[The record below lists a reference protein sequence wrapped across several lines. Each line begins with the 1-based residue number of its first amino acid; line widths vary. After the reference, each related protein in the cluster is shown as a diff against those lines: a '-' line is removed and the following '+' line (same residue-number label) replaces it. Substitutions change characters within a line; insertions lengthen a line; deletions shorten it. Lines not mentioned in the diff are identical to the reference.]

1 MSIPWIEKYRP
12 QTLNDIVSH
21 KIVIK
26 TLKKFMQNNS
36 LPHMI
41 FYGPPGTGKTST
53 ILACAHELY
62 GEKQKFMTFELN
74 ASDDRGI
81 NIVRNIIRDFA
92 STKRMFKGH
101 TIIILDEADS
111 LTIDAQYALRSIMDT
126 YIENTIFC
134 LICNYISKII
144 PPIVSR
150 CTRFHFVTIPS
161 NHIQTYI
168 NMIASKE
175 NLNITSN
182 GLKRIIRSCHGD
194 LRMAINII
202 QSTSMS
208 YTVISEENIVKCL
221 GIPNQRNLRHVLE
234 ILLSENSFKGKY
246 HALKEYI
253 NDHYIMFNEL
263 IDALFEHLISEQ
275 FGINIYKNLFELQS
289 NWLNTKKT
297 NIHIAAL
304 ISLFN
309 NTDMSHFQNPKMAE
323 GGCTSL
329 ISRIVS

>member
-26 TLKKFMQNNS
+26 TLQKFIQNNS

-62 GEKQKFMTFELN
+62 GENQKFMTFELN

-92 STKRMFKGH
+92 STKRMFKGYA
-101 TIIILDEADS
+101 IIILDEADS

-144 PPIVSR
+144 QPIVSR
-150 CTRFHFVTIPS
+150 CTRFHFVEIPS
-161 NHIQTYI
+161 KYIQTYI

-175 NLNITSN
+175 KLNITPS
-182 GLKRIIRSCHGD
+182 GLKCIIKLCHGD

-208 YTVISEENIVKCL
+208 YKLISEENIVKCL
-221 GIPNQRNLRHVLE
+221 GIPNQQNVQHVLE
-234 ILLSENSFKGKY
+234 ILLLKNSFKNKY
-246 HALKEYI
+246 HILKEYI
-253 NDHYIMFNEL
+253 DDHHIMFNEL
-263 IDALFEHLISEQ
+263 IDALFDYFISKRSN
-275 FGINIYKNLFELQS
+275 INIYKNLFKLRS
-289 NWLNTKKT
+289 NWSNTKNT
-297 NIHIAAL
+297 NIHISAL
-304 ISLFN
+304 ITLFN
-309 NTDMSHFQNPKMAE
+309 NIDMSHFQ
-323 GGCTSL
+323 S
-329 ISRIVS
+329 S